1 MELSVCAVLMLVLWI
16 PDLARSQNVGEICFR
31 QDRTRGICRDIREC
45 VSQNGEAESA
55 TKLELCSNSDFNRI
69 IACCRRTPEIIA
81 RQKCEGWKRQAFAD
95 GSPCFIPL
103 VHGGSEADV
112 GEFPHLVSLLE
123 PSPNGRLTHFCGGV
137 LISARYVLTAAHCL
151 VDTQFFVRIGGHD
164 LTFSEGGVTVE
175 AEVIDQ
181 IPHPQ
186 YQPPRRY
193 NDIAL
198 LKLRFEVPFS
208 KRVRPACL
216 PYQGSRINPGTM
228 LVVAGWGRYK
238 NGGPISQVVRKG
250 EVRAISRLRCD
261 SNPTIIDAS
270 SFFTYPAGI
279 TDSIICTDESQSGA
293 CKGDSG
299 GPLMVP
305 SQSTCEVKEVVGLV
319 SRGVEGCRGTDVP
332 GTYTRIEYYLDWIV
346 KIVWADEI

>member
-1 MELSVCAVLMLVLWI
+1 MKSYGCCAVLLMLWMPGLV
-16 PDLARSQNVGEICFR
+16 RSQNVGELCQR

-55 TKLELCSNSDFNRI
+55 TMLELCSNSEFNRI
-69 IACCRRTPEIIA
+69 IACCRRTPKIIA
-81 RQKCEGWKRQAFAD
+81 RQKCEEWKKQAFSE
-95 GSPCFIPL
+95 GSPCVIPL
-103 VHGGSEADV
+103 VHGGAEAEV
-112 GEFPHLVSLLE
+112 GEFPHLVSLLQ
-123 PSPNGRLTHFCGGV
+123 PSSSGRLTHICGGV
-137 LISARYVLTAAHCL
+137 LISTRYVLTAAHCL
-151 VDTQFFVRIGGHD
+151 LDIQIYVRIGGHD
-164 LTFSEGGVTVE
+164 LRYTEGGVTVD
-175 AEVIDQ
+175 AEVVDR

-216 PYQGSRINPGTM
+216 PHQDIRIPPGTK
-228 LVVAGWGRYK
+228 LTVAGWGVHK
-238 NGGPISQVVRKG
+238 NGGPTSWIVRKG
-250 EVRAISRLRCD
+250 EVRAISRLNCD
-261 SNPTIIDAS
+261 SNPAITDAS

-279 TDSIICTDESQSGA
+279 TDSIICADESQSGA
-293 CKGDSG
+293 CTGDSG

-305 SQSTCEVKEVVGLV
+305 TRSTCEVKEVIGLV
-319 SRGVEGCRGTDVP
+319 SRGVEECRGTNVP

-346 KIVWADEI
+346 KTVWADEI